1 MTGRNRRPF
10 WPVVLLALLGPVLG
24 LIAYWAGAQGER
36 ESVLA
41 FLPVTGKDRAVTLGI
56 EVFLGYELMLGL
68 LLVYQA
74 WSREKQLRLHN
85 ELMGSVIQ
93 SVPDGVVV
101 ADTTGRFL
109 AVNEAAKRM
118 VGGTRNRAVSQDEWS
133 DVYGLYVPGTDRLF
147 PNEELPLARAIRGEE
162 VSETEIQIRNDRL
175 SSSSWASV
183 TGAPIRDR
191 RGRLLGGVAVFRDIT
206 ERKRAEELSQRLANA
221 VEQTADSVMIT
232 DRTGVIQY
240 VNPAFEQTTGYSR
253 AEAVGATPRLL
264 RSGRQSPA
272 YYQEL
277 WAAILAGRS
286 YKATV
291 VNRKKS
297 GEHFFVEQIITP
309 MRDSSTLDVTHFV
322 SVMRDL
328 TDRLKVEEQGAELSL
343 AASIQQRLFPRTP
356 PQIPGYDIA
365 GAFSPALATCGDYFD
380 FLLVPGDRLV
390 LAVADVCGHGLG
402 PGLIM
407 AATRGY
413 LRSLAQAG
421 LPLAEVTE
429 GLNRLLLAD
438 LDDHHFVT
446 MLVGSLD
453 IPSGALTWA
462 NMGHPSGFVLDPS
475 GTVKATL
482 RSTCKPLGLFPDLG
496 RSLGE
501 PTVVEPG
508 DTLVLLTDGVL
519 EAESP
524 AGVQHGAD
532 GALAAVRAHLAR
544 PAAEVVAGV
553 IAAARAHGTGA
564 PQEDDITAVVV
575 KRAAI

>member
-1 MTGRNRRPF
+1 M
-10 WPVVLLALLGPVLG
+10 LLALLGPVLG
-24 LIAYWAGAQGER
+24 LIAFWAGARGER

-41 FLPVTGKDRAVTLGI
+41 FLPVTGNDRAVTLGI
-56 EVFLGYELMLGL
+56 EVFLGYELVLGL

-93 SVPDGVVV
+93 SLPDGVVV
-101 ADTTGRFL
+101 ADTEGRFL
-109 AVNEAAKRM
+109 AVNEAARRI
-118 VGGTRNRAVSQDEWS
+118 VGGSRNRAVSRHEWS
-133 DVYGLYVPGTDRLF
+133 DVYGLYVPGTDRLY
-147 PNEELPLARAIRGEE
+147 PSEELPLARAIRGEE

-175 SSSSWASV
+175 SLSSWASV
-183 TGAPIRDR
+183 TGAPIRDS

-206 ERKRAEELSQRLANA
+206 ERKRADELSQWLYNA

-240 VNPAFEQTTGYSR
+240 VNPAFEETTGYSR
-253 AEAVGATPRLL
+253 GEAVGATPRLL
-264 RSGRQSPA
+264 RSGKQSPA

-277 WAAILAGRS
+277 WAAILAGRA

-291 VNRKKS
+291 VNRRKS
-297 GEHFFVEQIITP
+297 GDHFFVEQTITP
-309 MRDSSTLDVTHFV
+309 MRDTSTHDVTHFV

-343 AASIQQRLFPRTP
+343 AASIQQRLFPRHP
-356 PQIPGYDIA
+356 PQIPGYDVA

-380 FLLVPGDRLV
+380 FLQVPGDRLV

-462 NMGHPSGFVLDPS
+462 NMGHPSGFVLDAS
-475 GTVKATL
+475 GAVKTPL
-482 RSTCKPLGLFPDLG
+482 RSTSKPLGLFPDLAC
-496 RSLGE
+496 SLGE

-508 DTLVLLTDGVL
+508 DTVVLLTDGVL
-519 EAESP
+519 ETESP
-524 AGVQHGAD
+524 DGVEHGAD
-532 GALAAVRAHLAR
+532 GALAAVRARLAR
-544 PAAEVVAGV
+544 PAAEIVAGV
-553 IAAARAHGTGA
+553 IAATRAHAGA
-564 PQEDDITAVVV
+564 TPQEDDITAVVV

>member
-1 MTGRNRRPF
+1 M
-10 WPVVLLALLGPVLG
+10 LLALLGPVVG
-24 LIAYWAGAQGER
+24 LIAYWAGARSER

-41 FLPVTGKDRAVTLGI
+41 YLPVTGEDRAMTLAI
-56 EVFLGYELMLGL
+56 EVFLGYELVLGL
-68 LLVYQA
+68 LLVSQA

-101 ADTTGRFL
+101 ADTDGRFL
-109 AVNEAAKRM
+109 AVNEAARRI
-118 VGGTRNRAVSQDEWS
+118 VGGPRNRAVSRHEWS
-133 DVYGLYVPGTDRLF
+133 DVYGLYVPGTDRLY
-147 PNEELPLARAIRGEE
+147 PSDELPLARAIRGEE
-162 VSETEIQIRNDRL
+162 ISETEIEIRSDRL
-175 SSSSWASV
+175 SLSSWASV
-183 TGAPIRDR
+183 TGAPIRDS

-206 ERKRAEELSQRLANA
+206 ERKRAEELTQRLSSA

-240 VNPAFEQTTGYSR
+240 VNPAFEQTTGYTRS
-253 AEAVGATPRLL
+253 EAVGATPRLL
-264 RSGRQSPA
+264 RSGKQTPA

-277 WAAILAGRS
+277 WTAILAGRS
-286 YKATV
+286 YKASV
-291 VNRKKS
+291 INRKKS
-297 GEHFFVEQIITP
+297 GEHFFVEQTITP
-309 MRDSSTLDVTHFV
+309 MRDSSTREVTHFV

-343 AASIQQRLFPRTP
+343 AASIQQRLFPRHP

-380 FLLVPGDRLV
+380 FLEVPGNRLV
-390 LAVADVCGHGLG
+390 FAVADVCGHGLG

-421 LPLAEVTE
+421 LPLAEVME
-429 GLNRLLLAD
+429 SLNRLLLAD
-438 LDDHHFVT
+438 LDDRHFVT
-446 MLVGSLD
+446 MLVASLD

-462 NMGHPSGFVLDPS
+462 NMGHPSAFVLDAS
-475 GTVKATL
+475 GAVKTTL
-482 RSTCKPLGLFPDLG
+482 RSTCKPLGLFVDLG
-496 RSLGE
+496 CSLGE

-508 DTLVLLTDGVL
+508 ETVVLLTDGVL

-524 AGVQHGAD
+524 AGVQHGAE
-532 GALAAVRAHLAR
+532 GALAAARAHLDR
-544 PAAEVVAGV
+544 PAAEIVAAV
-553 IAAARAHGTGA
+553 IAAARAHAAGA
-564 PQEDDITAVVV
+564 TQEDDITAVVV
-575 KRAAI
+575 KRTAT